1 MNIYH
6 YPDHLTGFY
15 VYAYLREDSTPYY
28 IGKGKGRRWKHSKQ
42 ERYQT
47 PKDLSRIIILEH
59 NLSEVGALAIERRMI
74 RWYGRKDIGTGIL
87 HNRTDGG
94 NGIAGLRQTP
104 EHIAKSAAA
113 RTGRSNGKRTP
124 EFKEQQRIRALARP
138 PASAETNAKKG
149 AKKKNVPHSVEHTE
163 KIRNSRIGKHWFTNG
178 EKTTFCIE
186 CPPGYYPGR
195 HWITNKKY

>member
-6 YPDHLTGFY
+6 YPTHPLGFY
-15 VYAYLREDSTPYY
+15 VYAYLRTEGTPYY
-28 IGKGKGRRWKHSKQ
+28 IGKGKGRRWKHSKR

-47 PKDLSRIIILEH
+47 PSDLSRIIILEH
-59 NLSEVGALAIERRMI
+59 NLTEIGALAIERRMI

-94 NGIAGLRQTP
+94 DGIAGLKQTP
-104 EHIAKSAAA
+104 EHIQKRSIS
-113 RTGRSNGKRTP
+113 RTGKSNGRRTP

-149 AKKKNVPHSVEHTE
+149 ANRKGKPLSEEH
-163 KIRNSRIGKHWFTNG
+163 KRNMSLARLG
-178 EKTTFCIE
+178 
-186 CPPGYYPGR
+186 
-195 HWITNKKY
+195 KKYPRNQ